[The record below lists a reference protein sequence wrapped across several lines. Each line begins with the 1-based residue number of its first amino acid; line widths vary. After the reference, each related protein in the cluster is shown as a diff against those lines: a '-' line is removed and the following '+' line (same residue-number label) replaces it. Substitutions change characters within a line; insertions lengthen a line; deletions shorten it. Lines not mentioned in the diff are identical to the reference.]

1 MVSQKQGQGY
11 GVLAGEPPVAYNF
24 IPFFYFKKKERILIM
39 AMSELQQ
46 RLLRVELSRLGF
58 RDAKYD
64 AELGVY
70 IIDPTDERAP
80 RIHENGDIHFGSEFD
95 HLVRDEIQPAV
106 RRVGEQFAAWERAPV
121 APFKDLDN
129 YRILNEY
136 NNIVLAAR
144 DDSAL
149 GYGHGLHFTTW
160 EYAYNREGFL
170 FGHYTTDYES
180 AKEDFAVRCGLV
192 NRYKM
197 FSETELKLMRQ
208 GLVYLGANYPD
219 LTTEQMT
226 NVGKLIEK
234 VEIIVPSIQERSPL
248 ESHDLLPEDG
258 LEI

>member
-1 MVSQKQGQGY
+1 
-11 GVLAGEPPVAYNF
+11 
-24 IPFFYFKKKERILIM
+24 M

-46 RLLRVELSRLGF
+46 RLLKIELSRLGF

-70 IIDPTDERAP
+70 VIDPTDERAP
-80 RIHENGDIHFGSEFD
+80 RIYENGDIHFGSEFD

-106 RRVGEQFAAWERAPV
+106 RRVNEQVAAWERAPV

-149 GYGHGLHFTTW
+149 NYGHGLHFTTW

-170 FGHYTTDYES
+170 YGHYTTDYES
-180 AKEDFAVRCGLV
+180 AKEDFAVRCRLV

-234 VEIIVPSIQERSPL
+234 VEIVVPSIQAHEEL
-248 ESHDLLPEDG
+248 EHSELVPDDG
-258 LEI
+258 LEV

>member
-1 MVSQKQGQGY
+1 
-11 GVLAGEPPVAYNF
+11 
-24 IPFFYFKKKERILIM
+24 M

-70 IIDPTDERAP
+70 IIDPTDERMP
-80 RIHENGDIHFGSEFD
+80 KIYEDGSIHFGSEYD
-95 HLVRDEIQPAV
+95 HLVRDEIEPAV
-106 RRVGEQFAAWERAPV
+106 KRVYEQAAAWERSPA
-121 APFKDLDN
+121 APFKDLSN

-149 GYGHGLHFTTW
+149 NYGHGLHFTTW
-160 EYAYNREGFL
+160 EYGYNREGFL
-170 FGHYTTDYES
+170 YGHYTTDYED
-180 AKEDFAVRCGLV
+180 AKEDFAVRCGLI

-234 VEIIVPSIQERSPL
+234 VEIIVPSIQERS
-248 ESHDLLPEDG
+248 EFERQDLLPEDG
-258 LEI
+258 IEI